1 MSSIP
6 TIRQTRRSTV
16 LADGSIQFEVITEV
30 TQRGSLPFPHVFVFK
45 VTSEAEPKDDVYVRV
60 ATPVDIR
67 QADDSAPIYVK
78 ASVTDIIR
86 VGTDPFV
93 KIASYS
99 ELSRLPRDRIL
110 AAQTKQQYY
119 LSPVAAFVYDNL
131 VTADAAAKQIID
143 RLSALVTDWQQYSTE
158 FETNPFETYTLPQPG
173 SSVESERTDVFK
185 AARTARLAADAQRD
199 ADAEAKAACER
210 DCESDKVLH
219 QWLVT
224 QTALLE
230 QAENAVSAMDTSA
243 ARDFVLKQG
252 ASATDSRSY
261 RDILIA
267 TRADRD
273 TYAARVQTCALRCA
287 QLGAT
292 LLASQQAADAALRAE
307 QTALADVVAV
317 CPTFNPDT
325 V

>member
-1 MSSIP
+1 MSTIP
-6 TIRQTRRSTV
+6 TIHQTRRSTV
-16 LADGSIQFEVITEV
+16 LANGSTQFEVITEV

-67 QADDSAPIYVK
+67 QADSASPIYVK
-78 ASVTDIIR
+78 ASASDIIR
-86 VGTDPFV
+86 IGTDPYV
-93 KIASYS
+93 KIASYA
-99 ELSRLPRDRIL
+99 ELTRLPRDRVL
-110 AAQTKQQYY
+110 ASQTSQKYY

-131 VTADAAAKQIID
+131 VTADAAAKQIVD
-143 RLSALVTDWQQYSTE
+143 RLSSLVQDWQQYSTE
-158 FETNPFETYTLPQPG
+158 FETNPYEVFTLPQPG
-173 SSVESERTDVFK
+173 SSVESERTEAYKTVR
-185 AARTARLAADAQRD
+185 AARLAADAQRD

-230 QAENAVSAMDTSA
+230 QAEAAVSAMDNSA

-252 ASATDSRSY
+252 ASSSDSRSY
-261 RDILIA
+261 RDILVA
-267 TRADRD
+267 MRSERD
-273 TYAARVQTCALRCA
+273 TYAARVQTCAIRCA